1 MAKRRLTS
9 RQKRQ
14 RTKKIRNRV
23 ILALAVLALTSAAM
37 APELRAYLNA
47 KIRRGVQAFADLRAQ
62 EIEVTLPERRI
73 YALQLGVFDN
83 GESAESERKRLAAM
97 GVPCVVWQDAQM
109 RLMADAA
116 TSRETLLGET
126 AGQTSFVTEETL
138 TRVDMRLS
146 AGKSDGNDAAR
157 LLHLPDEA
165 LSRLESGETLAD
177 VLADV
182 RAQAQRG
189 VSAHPENTLYTQ
201 LAQSLVN
208 WCALIE
214 KTPNGDKPYARA
226 TMALLCRELQTGA
239 GQSVGVE
246 HRLRASY
253 AVHGGGGDAAR
264 VARALAAG
272 IQPEHADA
280 LEGFVAGDAHGRGGA
295 RFRPGEHCVRAGQ
308 TRAGGDPAAEA
319 PRAWRR

>member
-1 MAKRRLTS
+1 MERSTASRLLPHGLS
-9 RQKRQ
+9 
-14 RTKKIRNRV
+14 
-23 ILALAVLALTSAAM
+23 ALRKSYFSVNHSSSS
-37 APELRAYLNA
+37 
-47 KIRRGVQAFADLRAQ
+47 
-62 EIEVTLPERRI
+62 
-73 YALQLGVFDN
+73 
-83 GESAESERKRLAAM
+83 ESLFRFGSST
-97 GVPCVVWQDAQM
+97 
-109 RLMADAA
+109 AA

-146 AGKSDGNDAAR
+146 AGRSDGNDAAR

-165 LSRLESGETLAD
+165 LSRLESGEALAD

-226 TMALLCRELQTGA
+226 TMVLLCREL
-239 GQSVGVE
+239 
-246 HRLRASY
+246 R
-253 AVHGGGGDAAR
+253 
-264 VARALAAG
+264 RALAN
-272 IQPEHADA
+272 Q
-280 LEGFVAGDAHGRGGA
+280 
-295 RFRPGEHCVRAGQ
+295 
-308 TRAGGDPAAEA
+308 
-319 PRAWRR
+319 

>member
-83 GESAESERKRLAAM
+83 EESAESERKRLAAM
-97 GVPCVVWQDAQM
+97 GVPCAVWQDAQM

-126 AGQTSFVTEETL
+126 AGQTGFVTEETL
-138 TRVDMRLS
+138 MRVDMRLS
-146 AGKSDGNDAAR
+146 AGKNDGNDAAR

-165 LSRLESGETLAD
+165 LSRLESSEALAD

-189 VSAHPENTLYTQ
+189 VSAPENTLYTQ

-226 TMALLCRELQTGA
+226 TMALLCREL
-239 GQSVGVE
+239 
-246 HRLRASY
+246 R
-253 AVHGGGGDAAR
+253 
-264 VARALAAG
+264 RALAN
-272 IQPEHADA
+272 Q
-280 LEGFVAGDAHGRGGA
+280 
-295 RFRPGEHCVRAGQ
+295 
-308 TRAGGDPAAEA
+308 
-319 PRAWRR
+319 

>member
-47 KIRRGVQAFADLRAQ
+47 KIRR
-62 EIEVTLPERRI
+62 EVTLPERRI

-165 LSRLESGETLAD
+165 LSRLESGEALAD

-214 KTPNGDKPYARA
+214 KTPDGDKPYARA
-226 TMALLCRELQTGA
+226 TMALLCREL
-239 GQSVGVE
+239 
-246 HRLRASY
+246 R
-253 AVHGGGGDAAR
+253 
-264 VARALAAG
+264 RALAN
-272 IQPEHADA
+272 Q
-280 LEGFVAGDAHGRGGA
+280 
-295 RFRPGEHCVRAGQ
+295 
-308 TRAGGDPAAEA
+308 
-319 PRAWRR
+319 

>member
-1 MAKRRLTS
+1 
-9 RQKRQ
+9 
-14 RTKKIRNRV
+14 
-23 ILALAVLALTSAAM
+23 M

-83 GESAESERKRLAAM
+83 GESAEGERKRLAAM

-116 TSRETLLGET
+116 TSRGTLLGET

-165 LSRLESGETLAD
+165 LSRLESGEALAD

-182 RAQAQRG
+182 RVQAQALGRVMQGYAERSKRCVEG
-189 VSAHPENTLYTQ
+189 ARRYAWPRIAGMWMELY
-201 LAQSLVN
+201 
-208 WCALIE
+208 
-214 KTPNGDKPYARA
+214 
-226 TMALLCRELQTGA
+226 RELP
-239 GQSVGVE
+239 
-246 HRLRASY
+246 LRGSCQ
-253 AVHGGGGDAAR
+253 R
-264 VARALAAG
+264 S
-272 IQPEHADA
+272 
-280 LEGFVAGDAHGRGGA
+280 
-295 RFRPGEHCVRAGQ
+295 
-308 TRAGGDPAAEA
+308 
-319 PRAWRR
+319 

>member
-37 APELRAYLNA
+37 APELRAYL
-47 KIRRGVQAFADLRAQ
+47 ADLRAQ
-62 EIEVTLPERRI
+62 EIEVMLPERRI

-126 AGQTSFVTEETL
+126 AGQTSFVTGETL

-165 LSRLESGETLAD
+165 LSRLESGEALAD

-226 TMALLCRELQTGA
+226 TMALLCREL
-239 GQSVGVE
+239 
-246 HRLRASY
+246 R
-253 AVHGGGGDAAR
+253 
-264 VARALAAG
+264 RALAN
-272 IQPEHADA
+272 Q
-280 LEGFVAGDAHGRGGA
+280 
-295 RFRPGEHCVRAGQ
+295 
-308 TRAGGDPAAEA
+308 
-319 PRAWRR
+319 

>member
-116 TSRETLLGET
+116 TSRGTLLGET

-146 AGKSDGNDAAR
+146 ARKERRKRRGAAAATYR
-157 LLHLPDEA
+157 MKRFP
-165 LSRLESGETLAD
+165 RLESGEALAD

-214 KTPNGDKPYARA
+214 KTP
-226 TMALLCRELQTGA
+226 
-239 GQSVGVE
+239 
-246 HRLRASY
+246 
-253 AVHGGGGDAAR
+253 
-264 VARALAAG
+264 
-272 IQPEHADA
+272 
-280 LEGFVAGDAHGRGGA
+280 GR
-295 RFRPGEHCVRAGQ
+295 R
-308 TRAGGDPAAEA
+308 
-319 PRAWRR
+319 

>member
-47 KIRRGVQAFADLRAQ
+47 KIRRGVQAFADL
-62 EIEVTLPERRI
+62 LPERRI

-126 AGQTSFVTEETL
+126 AGQTSFVTGETL

-165 LSRLESGETLAD
+165 LSRLESGEALAD

-226 TMALLCRELQTGA
+226 TMALLCREL
-239 GQSVGVE
+239 
-246 HRLRASY
+246 R
-253 AVHGGGGDAAR
+253 
-264 VARALAAG
+264 RALAN
-272 IQPEHADA
+272 Q
-280 LEGFVAGDAHGRGGA
+280 
-295 RFRPGEHCVRAGQ
+295 
-308 TRAGGDPAAEA
+308 
-319 PRAWRR
+319 

>member
-83 GESAESERKRLAAM
+83 GESAESERKRLAA
-97 GVPCVVWQDAQM
+97 
-109 RLMADAA
+109 DAA

-146 AGKSDGNDAAR
+146 AGRSDGNDAAR

-165 LSRLESGETLAD
+165 LSRLESGEALAD

-208 WCALIE
+208 WCALVE

-226 TMALLCRELQTGA
+226 TMALLCREL
-239 GQSVGVE
+239 
-246 HRLRASY
+246 R
-253 AVHGGGGDAAR
+253 
-264 VARALAAG
+264 RALAN
-272 IQPEHADA
+272 Q
-280 LEGFVAGDAHGRGGA
+280 
-295 RFRPGEHCVRAGQ
+295 
-308 TRAGGDPAAEA
+308 
-319 PRAWRR
+319 

>member
-83 GESAESERKRLAAM
+83 EESAESERKRLAAM
-97 GVPCVVWQDAQM
+97 GVPCAVWQDAQV

-126 AGQTSFVTEETL
+126 AGQTGFVTEETL

-165 LSRLESGETLAD
+165 LSRLESGEALAD

-208 WCALIE
+208 WCALVE

-226 TMALLCRELQTGA
+226 TMALLCREL
-239 GQSVGVE
+239 
-246 HRLRASY
+246 R
-253 AVHGGGGDAAR
+253 
-264 VARALAAG
+264 RALAN
-272 IQPEHADA
+272 Q
-280 LEGFVAGDAHGRGGA
+280 
-295 RFRPGEHCVRAGQ
+295 
-308 TRAGGDPAAEA
+308 
-319 PRAWRR
+319 

>member
-146 AGKSDGNDAAR
+146 AGRSDGKGAPPKPPFFRSYSRRSRAKPWSSMGSPGCWGGAVRCCSCRMKRFPGWRAAR
-157 LLHLPDEA
+157 RWRMFSRTCGRRHSGAYRRTRKTRCTPNWRRA
-165 LSRLESGETLAD
+165 LS
-177 VLADV
+177 
-182 RAQAQRG
+182 
-189 VSAHPENTLYTQ
+189 
-201 LAQSLVN
+201 
-208 WCALIE
+208 
-214 KTPNGDKPYARA
+214 
-226 TMALLCRELQTGA
+226 TGA
-239 GQSVGVE
+239 
-246 HRLRASY
+246 R
-253 AVHGGGGDAAR
+253 
-264 VARALAAG
+264 
-272 IQPEHADA
+272 
-280 LEGFVAGDAHGRGGA
+280 
-295 RFRPGEHCVRAGQ
+295 
-308 TRAGGDPAAEA
+308 
-319 PRAWRR
+319 

>member
-37 APELRAYLNA
+37 APELRGYLNA

-116 TSRETLLGET
+116 TSRGTLLGET
-126 AGQTSFVTEETL
+126 AGTSFVTEETL

-165 LSRLESGETLAD
+165 LSRLESGETLGD

-182 RAQAQRG
+182 RARAQRG

-214 KTPNGDKPYARA
+214 KTPDGDKPYARA
-226 TMALLCRELQTGA
+226 TMALLCREL
-239 GQSVGVE
+239 
-246 HRLRASY
+246 R
-253 AVHGGGGDAAR
+253 
-264 VARALAAG
+264 RALAN
-272 IQPEHADA
+272 Q
-280 LEGFVAGDAHGRGGA
+280 
-295 RFRPGEHCVRAGQ
+295 
-308 TRAGGDPAAEA
+308 
-319 PRAWRR
+319 

>member
-165 LSRLESGETLAD
+165 LSRLESTLKT
-177 VLADV
+177 
-182 RAQAQRG
+182 R
-189 VSAHPENTLYTQ
+189 
-201 LAQSLVN
+201 
-208 WCALIE
+208 C
-214 KTPNGDKPYARA
+214 TPNWRRA
-226 TMALLCRELQTGA
+226 LSTGA
-239 GQSVGVE
+239 RWSRKRRTAISPTRG
-246 HRLRASY
+246 RRWRFC
-253 AVHGGGGDAAR
+253 AVSSGGR
-264 VARALAAG
+264 WP
-272 IQPEHADA
+272 IS
-280 LEGFVAGDAHGRGGA
+280 
-295 RFRPGEHCVRAGQ
+295 
-308 TRAGGDPAAEA
+308 
-319 PRAWRR
+319 RR

>member
-1 MAKRRLTS
+1 M
-9 RQKRQ
+9 
-14 RTKKIRNRV
+14 I
-23 ILALAVLALTSAAM
+23 
-37 APELRAYLNA
+37 
-47 KIRRGVQAFADLRAQ
+47 AFADLCAQ

-83 GESAESERKRLAAM
+83 EESAESERKRLAAM

-146 AGKSDGNDAAR
+146 AGRSDGNDAAR

-165 LSRLESGETLAD
+165 LSRLESGEALAD

-226 TMALLCRELQTGA
+226 TMALLCREL
-239 GQSVGVE
+239 
-246 HRLRASY
+246 R
-253 AVHGGGGDAAR
+253 
-264 VARALAAG
+264 RALAN
-272 IQPEHADA
+272 Q
-280 LEGFVAGDAHGRGGA
+280 
-295 RFRPGEHCVRAGQ
+295 
-308 TRAGGDPAAEA
+308 
-319 PRAWRR
+319 

>member
-146 AGKSDGNDAAR
+146 AGRATETTRRGCCTCRMKRFPGWRAAR
-157 LLHLPDEA
+157 RSRMSSRTCGRRHSGAYRRTRKTRCTPNWRRA
-165 LSRLESGETLAD
+165 LS
-177 VLADV
+177 
-182 RAQAQRG
+182 
-189 VSAHPENTLYTQ
+189 
-201 LAQSLVN
+201 
-208 WCALIE
+208 
-214 KTPNGDKPYARA
+214 
-226 TMALLCRELQTGA
+226 TGA
-239 GQSVGVE
+239 
-246 HRLRASY
+246 R
-253 AVHGGGGDAAR
+253 
-264 VARALAAG
+264 
-272 IQPEHADA
+272 
-280 LEGFVAGDAHGRGGA
+280 
-295 RFRPGEHCVRAGQ
+295 
-308 TRAGGDPAAEA
+308 
-319 PRAWRR
+319 